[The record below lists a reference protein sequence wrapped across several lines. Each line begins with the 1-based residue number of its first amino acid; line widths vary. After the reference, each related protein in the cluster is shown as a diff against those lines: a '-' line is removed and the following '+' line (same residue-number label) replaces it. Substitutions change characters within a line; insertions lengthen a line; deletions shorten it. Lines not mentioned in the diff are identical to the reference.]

1 VQTVLRAMATLA
13 EQWQCVGKSG
23 NDPYRS
29 TDCFILPCLDIRAR
43 RAEEMN
49 MAAHDFAEFSWDEQA
64 DVKAV
69 LTSRGFALIEFKI
82 TDKEDA
88 LPSEGKTTVRQVSV
102 TRITNGK
109 TEIYDTDHFAPW
121 ITDFD
126 EALQAGKFDD

>member
-1 VQTVLRAMATLA
+1 
-13 EQWQCVGKSG
+13 
-23 NDPYRS
+23 
-29 TDCFILPCLDIRAR
+29 
-43 RAEEMN
+43 

-69 LTSRGFALIEFKI
+69 LTSRGFELGEFKI
-82 TDKEDA
+82 TDKAHAAGDGA
-88 LPSEGKTTVRQVSV
+88 KGAIRQVSV

-126 EALQAGKFDD
+126 EALLAGKFDD